1 MGFKFEPRIAVIT
14 FEEPFEGLEI
24 RASLDLPALRQM
36 RLVKQLAALQA
47 VTEGGDEEQAEDALR
62 QAADLFLTV
71 TEGWN
76 YETSDGPLPMT
87 ADTLLNAIPGNLFFQ
102 LVSRWAETVR
112 GVSAPLAAES
122 PSPVDLPESPIR
134 TPEIPSLELVS

>member
-47 VTEGGDEEQAEDALR
+47 VTETGDEEKAEDALR
-62 QAADLFLTV
+62 QAADLFVTV

-87 ADTLLNAIPGNLFFQ
+87 ADNLLNAIPGNLFFQ

-112 GVSAPLAAES
+112 GVSAPLVAES